1 MRGGCSDRSAGECK
15 TPDETSSSRHA
26 DIYTSRLQHSHS
38 HSRCSP
44 SKRGSEREGESVR
57 LGRVMRRRRSE
68 NGKKG
73 SGNPE
78 TKRARVRATGVRVTG
93 SSSRR
98 TVACNGSKSCSDRR
112 ERGKPNRSYLA
123 ASVRASDVCCRLAP
137 QRNERQHKEQGNPG
151 DQSRV
156 GSTAHTP
163 SSALTSLLP
172 YIRLRKSRHHPAS
185 LALTASLTSNS
196 ERERDKGKKK

>member
-26 DIYTSRLQHSHS
+26 DIYTSRLQHS

-112 ERGKPNRSYLA
+112 EGSQTGPTSLPPFAQATSVVVWRRNGTRGSIRSRGIPVISR
-123 ASVRASDVCCRLAP
+123 ASVQQHTLPRLP
-137 QRNERQHKEQGNPG
+137 
-151 DQSRV
+151 
-156 GSTAHTP
+156 
-163 SSALTSLLP
+163 
-172 YIRLRKSRHHPAS
+172 
-185 LALTASLTSNS
+185 
-196 ERERDKGKKK
+196 

>member
-26 DIYTSRLQHSHS
+26 DIYTSRLQHS

-93 SSSRR
+93 SSSSGR

-112 ERGKPNRSYLA
+112 EGSQTGPTSLPPFAQATSVVVWRRNGTRGSIRSRGIPVISR
-123 ASVRASDVCCRLAP
+123 ASVQQHTLPRLP
-137 QRNERQHKEQGNPG
+137 
-151 DQSRV
+151 
-156 GSTAHTP
+156 
-163 SSALTSLLP
+163 
-172 YIRLRKSRHHPAS
+172 
-185 LALTASLTSNS
+185 
-196 ERERDKGKKK
+196 